1 LSYRPAR
8 SCCLRAARGDK
19 PSFYWAVAHPRK
31 DAHIIRRAVPATLA
45 EPERGVR
52 QELAVAAR
60 YCGRRRTADA
70 IARASPDA
78 GHPAAAS
85 DTFIAMKTMFLA
97 ALLVTALAAP
107 ATLAGQTPSGNKL
120 AVFGDIT
127 YFFGQGKP
135 NNCFTSNR
143 YKRGEPVG
151 FRMTAVDP
159 ATGKRDRTTQLV
171 VHLTY
176 GGKTLDLPMRD
187 RQTEQQPEREF
198 WVLKW
203 IVPDDAPLGAVKYTV
218 TARDAQGRTGE
229 FKPFEVAASQLTI
242 IE

>member
-1 LSYRPAR
+1 
-8 SCCLRAARGDK
+8 
-19 PSFYWAVAHPRK
+19 
-31 DAHIIRRAVPATLA
+31 
-45 EPERGVR
+45 
-52 QELAVAAR
+52 
-60 YCGRRRTADA
+60 
-70 IARASPDA
+70 
-78 GHPAAAS
+78 
-85 DTFIAMKTMFLA
+85 MKTMLLA
-97 ALLVTALAAP
+97 ALAVVALAAP
-107 ATLAGQTPSGNKL
+107 APLAGQTSSATRL
-120 AVFGDIT
+120 IVYGDIT

-135 NNCFTSNR
+135 GNCFASNR

-151 FRMTAVDP
+151 FRMTAINPD
-159 ATGKRDRTTQLV
+159 TGKRDRTTQLV
-171 VHLTY
+171 LHLTY

-218 TARDAQGRTGE
+218 TAKDAQGRTGE